1 MKPQTVPKP
10 EPAAAAAGRTAGRV
24 RRALAGRR
32 PGAAAGT
39 ARAAAAPQG
48 PARDMNDLRASIC
61 AMPPQGPLQS
71 AVGRARISGTMKLQL
86 TFTADGSV
94 TDVSVA
100 QSSRDRNVDR
110 AAQSWARRI
119 KMCAG
124 QPGSGI
130 LPLGTQAITFFFP
143 LVLHS
148 FQTEGKRHAAGNH

>member
-1 MKPQTVPKP
+1 MH
-10 EPAAAAAGRTAGRV
+10 
-24 RRALAGRR
+24 
-32 PGAAAGT
+32 
-39 ARAAAAPQG
+39 
-48 PARDMNDLRASIC
+48 DLLASIC

-130 LPLGTQAITFFFP
+130 LPLELKQ
-143 LVLHS
+143 
-148 FQTEGKRHAAGNH
+148 